1 MKVSSKKIGC
11 FSDIHIGLGQD
22 SKQWHDI
29 ALNFAKWSSE
39 KYKELGIDEILI
51 PGDIFHNRSEINVA
65 TLATAKQFFDY
76 FKDFTIYISSGNHD
90 CFYKNNSTINSI
102 SILDGWNNIRIIDEE
117 CAIIKTPYKDIVM
130 VPWGVE
136 FDNIPKT
143 DGIIFGHF
151 EISSFYMNSYKVCE
165 HGMESKQFFKKA
177 PLIISGHFHKKDD
190 RKYDKGRIV
199 YLGSPYQHN
208 FGDTGD
214 ARGIYVLDLENNEL
228 EFIENNI
235 SPKHIKLSTKAF
247 VQNPDSIESSLLE
260 EQMKNN
266 IVSLVVDIEIGQDE
280 LAQLTSKLH
289 KVSPLSIRTDYIS
302 DNMGIETLDNT
313 KEIDSGNLL
322 KDIEDFVNNL
332 DIENKKEVIEY
343 LTESYNL
350 LNK

>member
-1 MKVSSKKIGC
+1 MKISSRKIGC

-29 ALNFAKWSSE
+29 ALNFAKWASE
-39 KYKELGIDEILI
+39 EYLKLGIDEIII

-65 TLATAKQFFDY
+65 TLATAKEFFDY

-90 CFYKNNSTINSI
+90 CFYKNNSTVNSI
-102 SILDGWNNIRIIDEE
+102 SILDGWGNINIVDKE
-117 CAIIKTPYKDIVM
+117 CETIKTPYKDIVM

-136 FDNIPKT
+136 YDQIPKT

-165 HGMESKQFFKKA
+165 HGMESKQLFKKA
-177 PLIISGHFHKKDD
+177 PLIVSGHFHKKDD
-190 RKYDKGRIV
+190 RKYDNGRIV

-208 FGDTGD
+208 FGDAGD
-214 ARGIYVLDLENNEL
+214 ARGIYILDLQNNEF

-235 SPKHIKLSTKAF
+235 SPKHHKVSVKNFIDNSNSENIEQLKA
-247 VQNPDSIESSLLE
+247 ILE
-260 EQMKNN
+260 NN
-266 IVSLVVDIEIGQDE
+266 IVSLVVDTEIGQEE
-280 LAQLTSKLH
+280 LALLTTKLH
-289 KVSPLSIRTDYIS
+289 KTLPLSIRTDY
-302 DNMGIETLDNT
+302 LADNT
-313 KEIDSGNLL
+313 DSAILNEAKEIDSGNLL
-322 KDIEDFVNNL
+322 KDIEEFVNTL

-350 LNK
+350 LSK

>member
-1 MKVSSKKIGC
+1 MKISSKKIGC

-29 ALNFAKWSSE
+29 ALNFAKWASK
-39 KYKELGIDEILI
+39 KYKDLGIDEILI
-51 PGDIFHNRSEINVA
+51 PGDIFHNRSEIGVS
-65 TLATAKQFFDY
+65 TLAVAKEFFDY
-76 FKDFTIYISSGNHD
+76 FKDFTVYISSGNHD
-90 CFYKNNSTINSI
+90 CFYKNNSTVNSI
-102 SILDGWNNIRIIDEE
+102 SILDGWGNIHIIDKDCET
-117 CAIIKTPYKDIVM
+117 IKTPYKDIVM

-136 FDNIPKT
+136 YDQIPQT

-165 HGMESKQFFKKA
+165 HGMESKQLFKKA

-208 FGDTGD
+208 FGDAGD

-235 SPKHIKLSTKAF
+235 SPKHLKLSTKAF
-247 VQNPDSIESSLLE
+247 VENPESIDSKLLN
-260 EQMKNN
+260 EQLENN
-266 IVSLVVDIEIGQDE
+266 IVSLIVDTDISQED
-280 LAQLTSKLH
+280 LALLSSKLH
-289 KVSPLSIRTDYIS
+289 KKAPLSIRTDYLQDNSTIS
-302 DNMGIETLDNT
+302 QNDDS
-313 KEIDSGNLL
+313 KEFDSGNIL
-322 KDIEDFVNNL
+322 KDIEEFVENL

-343 LTESYNL
+343 LTETYNL
-350 LNK
+350 LVK

>member
-1 MKVSSKKIGC
+1 MELNKKIGL
-11 FSDIHIGLGQD
+11 FSDIHLGLAQD

-29 ALNFAKWSSE
+29 SLNFAKWASKKFHE
-39 KYKELGIDEILI
+39 KGIKQILI
-51 PGDIFHNRSEINVA
+51 PGDIFHNRSEIGVN
-65 TLATAKQFFDY
+65 TLAVAKEFFDS
-76 FKDFTIYISSGNHD
+76 FKEFEIFISTGNHC
-90 CFYKNNSTINSI
+90 CFFKNNSTVNSI
-102 SILDGWNNIRIIDEE
+102 SILDGWNNIKIFDKDPVIL
-117 CAIIKTPYKDIVM
+117 TYKDKKISM
-130 VPWGVE
+130 IPWGIE
-136 FDNIPKT
+136 YDQIPKT
-143 DGIIFGHF
+143 DICIGHF
-151 EISSFYMNSYKVCE
+151 EISSFYMNSYKVCD
-165 HGMESKQFFKKA
+165 HGMESKQLFKKA

-266 IVSLVVDIEIGQDE
+266 IVSLVVDTEIEQDE